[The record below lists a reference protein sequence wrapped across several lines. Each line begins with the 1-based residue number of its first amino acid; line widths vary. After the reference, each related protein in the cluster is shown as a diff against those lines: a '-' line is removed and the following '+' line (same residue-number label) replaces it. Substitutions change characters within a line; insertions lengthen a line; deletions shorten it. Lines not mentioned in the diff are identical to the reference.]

1 MSIRFKCSP
10 ELADGDHWT
19 VVDTPEQLVELV
31 TEWAKY
37 NKVNIGES
45 FEVETVEMSDD
56 EVAAL
61 PDL

>member
-1 MSIRFKCSP
+1 MNIRFKCSP

-19 VVDTPEQLVELV
+19 VVDTPEQLAELV
-31 TEWAKY
+31 TEWARY
-37 NKVNIGES
+37 NKENTGES

-56 EVAAL
+56 DVAAL

>member
-19 VVDTPEQLVELV
+19 VMDTPEQLAEIVF
-31 TEWAKY
+31 EWAKC
-37 NKVNIGES
+37 NKENKDEC
-45 FEVETVEMSDD
+45 FKVETVEMSDA

>member
-19 VVDTPEQLVELV
+19 VMDTPEQLAEIVL
-31 TEWAKY
+31 EWAKC
-37 NKVNIGES
+37 NNGNIGEL
-45 FEVETVEMSDD
+45 FDVETVEMSDE